1 MINQNGWRMTT
12 EWGAGNEY
20 DATFQHWAAAPYL
33 RWFRHEGREFSG
45 HALPAQPPEGQL
57 GRRLP
62 VVRPGRERPAA
73 RRLQHEGLRRLAGSN
88 DYAAYIRNLYTHD
101 VSTKFIQH
109 FKVVRWVNSPLDA
122 TSVKD
127 ASVNNGNEQ
136 ITLKDDHGNVVVLSR
151 GSNDT
156 NNTAYRNRT
165 ITLNGITVRPAR
177 SPRATAHRKG
187 TSSPHL
193 LPVAVGREH
202 RQARQV
208 LR

>member
-1 MINQNGWRMTT
+1 MKDFEGW
-12 EWGAGNEY
+12 
-20 DATFQHWAAAPYL
+20 Q
-33 RWFRHEGREFSG
+33 GR
-45 HALPAQPPEGQL
+45 
-57 GRRLP
+57 
-62 VVRPGRERPAA
+62 
-73 RRLQHEGLRRLAGSN
+73 N

-165 ITLNGITVRPAR
+165 ITLNGITVA
-177 SPRATAHRKG
+177 SGAVSRATTAPSRALSPTCCRGCG
-187 TSSPHL
+187 T
-193 LPVAVGREH
+193 
-202 RQARQV
+202 
-208 LR
+208 

>member
-1 MINQNGWRMTT
+1 MKDFEGW
-12 EWGAGNEY
+12 
-20 DATFQHWAAAPYL
+20 Q
-33 RWFRHEGREFSG
+33 GR
-45 HALPAQPPEGQL
+45 
-57 GRRLP
+57 
-62 VVRPGRERPAA
+62 
-73 RRLQHEGLRRLAGSN
+73 N

-165 ITLNGITVRPAR
+165 ITLNGITVA
-177 SPRATAHRKG
+177 SGAVSRATATPSRALSPTCCRGCG
-187 TSSPHL
+187 T
-193 LPVAVGREH
+193 
-202 RQARQV
+202 
-208 LR
+208 

>member
-1 MINQNGWRMTT
+1 MKGENSQVMRFLRNHQKDSWVGDYPSYGQAANAPLLGGYNMKDFEGW
-12 EWGAGNEY
+12 
-20 DATFQHWAAAPYL
+20 Q
-33 RWFRHEGREFSG
+33 GR
-45 HALPAQPPEGQL
+45 
-57 GRRLP
+57 
-62 VVRPGRERPAA
+62 
-73 RRLQHEGLRRLAGSN
+73 N

-165 ITLNGITVRPAR
+165 ITLNGITVASGAV
-177 SPRATAHRKG
+177 SPGNSNTVKALSPTCCRGCG
-187 TSSPHL
+187 T
-193 LPVAVGREH
+193 
-202 RQARQV
+202 
-208 LR
+208 